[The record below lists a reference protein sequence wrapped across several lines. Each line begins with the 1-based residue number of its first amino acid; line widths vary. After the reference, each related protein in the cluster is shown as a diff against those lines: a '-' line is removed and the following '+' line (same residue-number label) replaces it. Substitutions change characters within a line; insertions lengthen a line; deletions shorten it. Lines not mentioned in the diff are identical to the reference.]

1 MKRILIIALMV
12 LHGLVLKAQENDPEL
27 LQIVEGLGAKMEKLV
42 VAEEID
48 ALVDMYSESSQYLP
62 DQGRIYSGLTEIRK
76 VWELTFQVD
85 VVDFEL
91 TTSKVG
97 GSKDRIYETG
107 SGFSKIS
114 YNGQESVQKFKYV
127 NIWERQTSG
136 EYKLI
141 VDIYNRDIP
150 TK

>member
-12 LHGLVLKAQENDPEL
+12 LHSLVLKAQENDPEL
-27 LQIVEGLGAKMEKLV
+27 LQIAEGLGAKMEKLV

-48 ALVDMYSESSQYLP
+48 ALIDMYSESSQYLP
-62 DQGRIYSGLTEIRK
+62 DQGRIYNGLKEIRK

-97 GSKDRIYETG
+97 GSRDRIYETG

-127 NIWERQTSG
+127 NIWERQTNG
-136 EYKLI
+136 KYKLI

>member
-1 MKRILIIALMV
+1 MV